1 MKPLLNIFASA
12 LILFNLGCAA
22 ESESVDLDAER
33 EALLEADRAWA
44 AAAAAG
50 DVERLTSFWADDAIN
65 YFPGAPVA
73 RGKDA
78 IGELVRRNR
87 SQPGFSLSWEPQE
100 AVVARSGDLGYTSG
114 TFALSIENPEGSQ
127 VTRRGH
133 YVCIW
138 KKQADG
144 SWKCAVESTIFGPSP
159 EQEPTGNG
167 A

>member
-1 MKPLLNIFASA
+1 MRAL
-12 LILFNLGCAA
+12 LILVATALMIFNLGCTA

-44 AAAAAG
+44 TAAAAG
-50 DVERLTSFWADDAIN
+50 DVERLTSFWADDATN

-87 SQPGFSLSWEPQE
+87 SLPGFSLSWEPQE
-100 AVVARSGDLGYTSG
+100 AVVARSADLGYTSG
-114 TFALSIENPEGSQ
+114 TFALSIENPDGSL
-127 VTRRGH
+127 VIRRGH
-133 YVCIW
+133 YVCVW
-138 KKQADG
+138 KKQTDG
-144 SWKCAVESTIFGPSP
+144 SWKCAVESTIFGPSSGQP
-159 EQEPTGNG
+159 SEGNG